1 MSNFLTYLMKNNLI
15 EINRMSNLIIGLL
28 EMIDEYMALEGK
40 EKHIE
45 EIAENLS
52 LLVLNGSEVL
62 EKDKEWDKIYEKIE
76 ELSGLK
82 ASMYPSLTQKTIFKM
97 MDIFDEL

>member
-1 MSNFLTYLMKNNLI
+1 MSKI
-15 EINRMSNLIIGLL
+15 ECLHGLLDMIIGLL
-28 EMIDEYMALEGK
+28 EMIDKYMAIEGK

-45 EIAENLS
+45 EVAENLS

-62 EKDKEWDKIYEKIE
+62 EKDKEWDKIYDKIE
-76 ELSGLK
+76 EFSGLK
-82 ASMYPSLTQKTIFKM
+82 ASMYPSLTQKTVFKM